1 GQQRLLHC
9 RRAITLPPYNELYTL
24 HLRIVGLYG
33 VHELVRMRL
42 DHDLITALIE
52 RWRPE
57 THTFHMPEGECTVT
71 LQDVNIIS
79 GQGRRQAVQVF
90 YGAIFHSH
98 INLLLPFSTCNPD
111 EEASDSP
118 PIDQDPI
125 LRRSRAVLPPAL
137 RLLPGHPTSPFETE
151 DYGCSRRRFSFLK
164 NQCSD
169 SCSFRVFPLPLFDSV
184 TAAL

>member
-1 GQQRLLHC
+1 MGEPYDPVHFIGPGPEEDNVLHDQANHRSEHIWKNQGQQRLLHC

-33 VHELVRMRL
+33 VHELVRM
-42 DHDLITALIE
+42 
-52 RWRPE
+52 
-57 THTFHMPEGECTVT
+57 
-71 LQDVNIIS
+71 
-79 GQGRRQAVQVF
+79 
-90 YGAIFHSH
+90 SH